1 MEKNQVFRLVKY
13 IWPHRY
19 LLPPVLFCM
28 ISATLLSLAPPW
40 LMGVVLIDRVILA
53 KESSLLPWVVLG
65 VLGSVVLRQVFDF
78 AQRYLLALLSQRAIH
93 QLRCDLYLHL
103 EQLPLSY
110 FSRTPVGDL
119 VSRQVNDADS
129 LEDGLQALVT
139 EAGVHLILMFG
150 TLALLF
156 SLNANLTFYILPFM
170 FLLGVTMHVFRR
182 VVRGSSLAVRQRLGQ
197 LSTLVTE
204 TLSGISVVKAFS
216 MERAELN
223 RFSGLSMNILRANL
237 RLARLEGF
245 YSSTVELILISG
257 TVLVVWL
264 AAPQVITEQ
273 MTLGALVAYL
283 SYLTRFYDPLKGL
296 SRANFQIQ
304 KSVGA
309 AERIFAVLDTEP
321 ETTQAPTG
329 VLLPRTSGRLTFEN
343 VDFAYSPQR
352 PVLNDFSLEVQ
363 PGEVVALVG
372 TSGAGKTTLINLLLR
387 FYTPTAGRVLL
398 DGVPLDTLDVQSL
411 RSQISLVSQEPFLFS
426 TTVRDNILYGNPQAE
441 HSQVEQ
447 AAKNANIHDFIV
459 SLPQGYET
467 LVGQR
472 GVALSGGQRQRI
484 SLARAFLKDSP
495 VLLLDEATTSVDSEA
510 EALIQDALEQLTA
523 GRTTLIIAHRL
534 SSLHRA
540 KRIIILENGRITEE
554 GTHQSLLARPSLYR
568 KLYDLQTLEQPVP

>member
-1 MEKNQVFRLVKY
+1 MERNQVFRLVNY
-13 IWPHRY
+13 IWPHWY

-40 LMGVVLIDRVILA
+40 LMGVVLIDRVILSQ
-53 KESSLLPWVVLG
+53 ESSLLPWVVLG
-65 VLGSVVLRQVFDF
+65 VLASVILRQVFDF

-139 EAGVHLILMFG
+139 EAGVHLILMLG

-156 SLNANLTFYILPFM
+156 SLNATLTFYILPFM

-182 VVRGSSLAVRQRLGQ
+182 VVRGSSLTVRQRLGQ

-204 TLSGISVVKAFS
+204 TLSGIGVVKAFS

-223 RFSGLSMNILRANL
+223 RFSGLSVNILRANL

-245 YSSTVELILISG
+245 YSTSVELILISG
-257 TVLVVWL
+257 TALVVWL
-264 AAPQVITEQ
+264 AAPQVIAEQ

-283 SYLTRFYDPLKGL
+283 SYLTRFYEPLKGL

-309 AERIFAVLDTEP
+309 AERIFAVLDTAQ
-321 ETTQAPTG
+321 ETTEGPTG
-329 VLLPRTSGRLTFEN
+329 VLSPRTLGKLTFEN
-343 VDFAYSPQR
+343 VEFAYDPQR
-352 PVLNDFSLEVQ
+352 PVLNDFSLEIQ

-387 FYTPTAGRVLL
+387 FYTPTAGRISL
-398 DGVPLDTLDVQSL
+398 DGVPLDTLDVQPL

-426 TTVRDNILYGNPQAE
+426 TTVRDNILYGDPQAE
-441 HSQVEQ
+441 HARVEQ

-540 KRIIILENGRITEE
+540 QRIIILENGRITEE

>member
-13 IWPHRY
+13 IWPHWY
-19 LLPPVLFCM
+19 LLPPVLSCM

-53 KESSLLPWVVLG
+53 KEASLLTWVVLG
-65 VLGSVVLRQVFDF
+65 VLGSVIFRQIFDF
-78 AQRYLLALLSQRAIH
+78 SQRYLLALLSQRAIH

-139 EAGVHLILMFG
+139 EAGVHLILMLG

-156 SLNANLTFYILPFM
+156 SLNARLTFYILPFM

-204 TLSGISVVKAFS
+204 TLSGIGVVKAFS
-216 MERAELN
+216 MERAELS
-223 RFSGLSMNILRANL
+223 RFSGLSVNILRANL

-245 YSSTVELILISG
+245 YSSSVELILISG

-264 AAPQVITEQ
+264 AAPQVIAEQ

-309 AERIFAVLDTEP
+309 AERIFAVLDTAE
-321 ETTQAPTG
+321 ETTEDPTG
-329 VLLPRTSGRLTFEN
+329 VLLPRTTGKLTFEN
-343 VDFAYSPQR
+343 VDFAYDPQR
-352 PVLNDFSLEVQ
+352 PVLNDFSLEIQ

-387 FYTPTAGRVLL
+387 FYTPTAGRILL

-459 SLPQGYET
+459 TLPQGYQT

-510 EALIQDALEQLTA
+510 EALIQDALEQLTL

-540 KRIIILENGRITEE
+540 QRIIILENGRITEE

>member
-1 MEKNQVFRLVKY
+1 MARNQVFRLVRY
-13 IWPHRY
+13 IWPHWY
-19 LLPPVLFCM
+19 LLPPVLVCM

-40 LMGVVLIDRVILA
+40 LMGVVLIDRVILS

-65 VLGSVVLRQVFDF
+65 VLASVILRQAFDF
-78 AQRYLLALLSQRAIH
+78 GQRYLLALLSQRAIH

-139 EAGVHLILMFG
+139 EAGVHLILMLA
-150 TLALLF
+150 TLGLLF
-156 SLNANLTFYILPFM
+156 SLNAKLTLYILPFM
-170 FLLGVTMHVFRR
+170 VLLGVTMHVFRR
-182 VVRGSSLAVRQRLGQ
+182 VVRGSSLTVRQRLGQ

-204 TLSGISVVKAFS
+204 TLSGIGVVKSFS
-216 MERAELN
+216 MERVELN
-223 RFSGLSMNILRANL
+223 RFSGLSVNILRANL

-257 TVLVVWL
+257 TALVVWL
-264 AAPQVITEQ
+264 AAPQVISEQ

-304 KSVGA
+304 RAVGS
-309 AERIFAVLDTEP
+309 AERIFAVLDSLA
-321 ETTQAPTG
+321 ETTEAPSG
-329 VLLPRTSGRLTFEN
+329 VLLPRASGKVTFEN
-343 VDFAYSPQR
+343 VDFAYDPLR
-352 PVLNDFSLEVQ
+352 PVLKDFSLEIQ

-387 FYTPTAGRVLL
+387 FYTPTAGSVLL
-398 DGVPLDTLDVQSL
+398 DGVSLDTLDVQAL

-426 TTVRDNILYGNPQAE
+426 TTVRENILYGNPEAE
-441 HSQVEQ
+441 HDQVEQ

-459 SLPQGYET
+459 TLPQGYET

-510 EALIQDALEQLTA
+510 EALIQDALEHLTV

-540 KRIIILENGRITEE
+540 RRIIILENGHITEE
-554 GTHQSLLARPSLYR
+554 GSHQSLLARPSLYR

>member
-1 MEKNQVFRLVKY
+1 MARNQVFRLVRY
-13 IWPHRY
+13 IWPHWY
-19 LLPPVLFCM
+19 LLPPVLVCM

-40 LMGVVLIDRVILA
+40 LMGVVLIDRVILSQ
-53 KESSLLPWVVLG
+53 ESSLLPWVVLG
-65 VLGSVVLRQVFDF
+65 VLASVILRQVFDF

-139 EAGVHLILMFG
+139 EAGVHLILMLA
-150 TLALLF
+150 TLGLLF
-156 SLNANLTFYILPFM
+156 SLNAKLTLYILPFM
-170 FLLGVTMHVFRR
+170 VLLGVTMHVFRR
-182 VVRGSSLAVRQRLGQ
+182 VVRGSSLTVRQRLGQ

-204 TLSGISVVKAFS
+204 TLSGIGVVKSFS
-216 MERAELN
+216 MERVELN
-223 RFSGLSMNILRANL
+223 RFSGLSVNILRANL

-257 TVLVVWL
+257 TALVVWL
-264 AAPQVITEQ
+264 AAPQVISEQ

-304 KSVGA
+304 RAVGS
-309 AERIFAVLDTEP
+309 AERIFAVLDSP
-321 ETTQAPTG
+321 AETTEAPSG
-329 VLLPRTSGRLTFEN
+329 VLLPRASGKVTFEN
-343 VDFAYSPQR
+343 VDFAYDPLR
-352 PVLNDFSLEVQ
+352 PVLKDFSLEIQ

-387 FYTPTAGRVLL
+387 FYTPTAGSVLL
-398 DGVPLDTLDVQSL
+398 DGVSLDTLDVQAL

-426 TTVRDNILYGNPQAE
+426 TTVRENILYGNPEAE
-441 HSQVEQ
+441 HDQVEQ

-459 SLPQGYET
+459 TLPQGYET

-510 EALIQDALEQLTA
+510 EALIQDALEHLTV

-540 KRIIILENGRITEE
+540 RRIIILENGHITEE
-554 GTHQSLLARPSLYR
+554 GSHQSLLARPSLYR

>member
-1 MEKNQVFRLVKY
+1 MERNQVFRLVKY
-13 IWPHRY
+13 IWPHWF

-40 LMGVVLIDRVILA
+40 LMGVVLIDRVILSQ
-53 KESSLLPWVVLG
+53 ESSLLPWVVLG
-65 VLGSVVLRQVFDF
+65 VLASVILRQVFDF

-139 EAGVHLILMFG
+139 DAGVHLILMLG
-150 TLALLF
+150 TLGLLF
-156 SLNANLTFYILPFM
+156 SLNAKLTLYILPFM
-170 FLLGVTMHVFRR
+170 FLLGVTMHIFRR
-182 VVRGSSLAVRQRLGQ
+182 VVRGSSLNVRQRLGQ

-204 TLSGISVVKAFS
+204 TLSGIGVVKAFS

-223 RFSGLSMNILRANL
+223 RFSGLSVNILRANL
-237 RLARLEGF
+237 NLARLEGF
-245 YSSTVELILISG
+245 YSTSVELILISG

-264 AAPQVITEQ
+264 AAPQVIAEQ

-304 KSVGA
+304 RSVGA
-309 AERIFAVLDTEP
+309 ATRIFAVLDSP
-321 ETTQAPTG
+321 AETTEDPTG
-329 VLLPRTSGRLTFEN
+329 ILLPRTPGKVTFEN
-343 VDFAYSPQR
+343 VDFAYDPER
-352 PVLNDFSLEVQ
+352 PVLNGFSLEIQ

-398 DGVPLDTLDVQSL
+398 DGIPLDTLDVQSL
-411 RSQISLVSQEPFLFS
+411 RSQISLVSQDPFLFS
-426 TTVRDNILYGNPQAE
+426 TTVRENILYGDPQAE
-441 HSQVEQ
+441 HAQVEQ

-510 EALIQDALEQLTA
+510 EALIQDALEQLTE

-540 KRIIILENGRITEE
+540 QRIIILENGRITEE
-554 GTHQSLLARPSLYR
+554 GNHQSLLARPSLYR
-568 KLYDLQTLEQPVP
+568 KLYDLQTLDQPAP

>member
-1 MEKNQVFRLVKY
+1 MARNQVFRLVRY
-13 IWPHRY
+13 IWPHWY
-19 LLPPVLFCM
+19 LLPPVLVCM

-40 LMGVVLIDRVILA
+40 LMGVVLIDRVILS

-65 VLGSVVLRQVFDF
+65 VLASVILRQAFDF
-78 AQRYLLALLSQRAIH
+78 GQRYLLALLSQRAIH

-139 EAGVHLILMFG
+139 EAGVHLILMLA
-150 TLALLF
+150 TLGLLF
-156 SLNANLTFYILPFM
+156 SLNAKLTLYILPFM
-170 FLLGVTMHVFRR
+170 VLLGVTMHVFRR
-182 VVRGSSLAVRQRLGQ
+182 VVRGSSLTVRQRLGQ

-204 TLSGISVVKAFS
+204 TLSGIGVVKSFS
-216 MERAELN
+216 MERVELN
-223 RFSGLSMNILRANL
+223 RFSGLSVNILRANL

-257 TVLVVWL
+257 TALVVWL
-264 AAPQVITEQ
+264 AAPQVISEQ

-304 KSVGA
+304 RAVGS
-309 AERIFAVLDTEP
+309 AERIFAVLDSP
-321 ETTQAPTG
+321 AETTEAPSG
-329 VLLPRTSGRLTFEN
+329 VLLPRASGKVTFEN
-343 VDFAYSPQR
+343 VDFAYDPLR
-352 PVLNDFSLEVQ
+352 PVLKDFSLEIR

-387 FYTPTAGRVLL
+387 FYTPTAGSVLL
-398 DGVPLDTLDVQSL
+398 DGVSLDTLDVQAL

-426 TTVRDNILYGNPQAE
+426 TTVRENILYGNPEAE
-441 HSQVEQ
+441 HDQVEQ

-459 SLPQGYET
+459 TLPQGYET

-510 EALIQDALEQLTA
+510 EALIQDALEHLTV

-540 KRIIILENGRITEE
+540 RRIIILENGHITEE
-554 GTHQSLLARPSLYR
+554 GSHQSLLARPSLYR

>member
-1 MEKNQVFRLVKY
+1 MERNQVFRLVGY
-13 IWPHRY
+13 IWPHWY
-19 LLPPVLFCM
+19 LLPPVLICM

-40 LMGVVLIDRVILA
+40 LMGVVLIDRVILS

-65 VLGSVVLRQVFDF
+65 VLASVVLRQAFDF
-78 AQRYLLALLSQRAIH
+78 GQRYMLALLSQRAIH

-139 EAGVHLILMFG
+139 EAGVHLILMLA
-150 TLALLF
+150 TLGLLF
-156 SLNANLTFYILPFM
+156 SLNAKLTLYILPFM
-170 FLLGVTMHVFRR
+170 VLLGVTMHVFRR
-182 VVRGSSLAVRQRLGQ
+182 VVRGSSLTVRQRLGQ

-204 TLSGISVVKAFS
+204 TLSGIGVVKSFS
-216 MERAELN
+216 MERVELN
-223 RFSGLSMNILRANL
+223 RFSGLSVNILRANL

-264 AAPQVITEQ
+264 AAPQVISEQ

-304 KSVGA
+304 RAVGS
-309 AERIFAVLDTEP
+309 AERIFSVMDTLA
-321 ETTQAPTG
+321 ETTKEPSG
-329 VLLPRTSGRLTFEN
+329 VLLRRASGRVTFEN
-343 VDFAYSPQR
+343 VEFAYDPQR
-352 PVLNDFSLEVQ
+352 PVLRDFSLEIQ

-398 DGVPLDTLDVQSL
+398 DGVPLETLDVQAL
-411 RSQISLVSQEPFLFS
+411 RGQISLVSQEPFLFS
-426 TTVRDNILYGNPQAE
+426 TTVRDNILYGNPEAE
-441 HSQVEQ
+441 YSQVEQ
-447 AAKNANIHDFIV
+447 AAKNANIHDFII

-510 EALIQDALEQLTA
+510 EALIQDALEQLTV

-540 KRIIILENGRITEE
+540 QRIIILENGRITEE

-568 KLYDLQTLEQPVP
+568 KLYDLQTLEQPLP